1 MDAPITISCSDCAL
15 EHTDACADCLVT
27 FLVEREPDDAIVI
40 DAAELRAVR
49 LLARGGLVPKLRHEQ
64 HAS

>member
-1 MDAPITISCSDCAL
+1 MDAPITISCSDCTL
-15 EHTDACADCLVT
+15 EHTQACADCLFT

-49 LLARGGLVPKLRHEQ
+49 LLARGGLVPDLRHAG